1 MPIMNRRT
9 PAALAVCAMAL
20 SLAACSSGSSG
31 TSSSSAAGDAS
42 SSAAPQDVT
51 ITYTNFIS
59 NGGNEDNLATIVKAF
74 EAANPTITVDVKT
87 LAYPDYGTALQ
98 TDLAAGTV
106 SDVFDVEYANY
117 SSYQAAGVLAPIDG
131 VDTSVYTPSLLEAY
145 QTDGA
150 QYALPSSFS
159 DVVLFYNKDL
169 FDAAGLSYPTSS
181 WTWADEKAAAEKL
194 TNTASGVWGD
204 YQPISFYEFYKA
216 LAQNGASFLAPD
228 GTSVAFNTPAGV
240 EAAQWLIGKSGTTM
254 PTAEQGAGT
263 ADFDTGLFTS
273 GKLAMWHTGIWLF
286 GSLADSGINW
296 DIAVEPGNTTH
307 ASAMFSNALG
317 VSATS
322 KHVKEATAFAA
333 FLSGSQEAA
342 KVRLDSGWEL
352 PPISDPSV
360 LSTYL
365 SKGAPANR
373 QAVFDSLEKVAL
385 PPTVGDKQ
393 NQMVD
398 IINAQLTEAAAGR
411 MTATQALDEAAKQ
424 IDALLAG

>member
-1 MPIMNRRT
+1 MNRRT
-9 PAALAVCAMAL
+9 PAVLAVGALAL
-20 SLAACSSGSSG
+20 TLAACSSGSTADPSASG
-31 TSSSSAAGDAS
+31 DPSSSAAA
-42 SSAAPQDVT
+42 QDVT

-74 EAANPTITVDVKT
+74 EDANPGVTVKVTT

-106 SDVFDVEYANY
+106 SDVFDVEYA
-117 SSYQAAGVLAPIDG
+117 SYGAYQSAGVLAPLKGFDA
-131 VDTSVYTPSLLEAY
+131 SVYTPSLLETY
-145 QTDGA
+145 QTDGT

-169 FDAAGLSYPTSS
+169 FDAAGVDYPTSS
-181 WTWADEKAAAEKL
+181 WTWADEKAAADKL
-194 TNTASGVWGD
+194 TDTASGVWGD
-204 YQPISFYEFYKA
+204 YQPISYYEFYKA
-216 LAQNGASFLAPD
+216 LEQNGAQFLSAD
-228 GTSVAFNTPAGV
+228 GKSVAFNTPAGV

-263 ADFDTGLFTS
+263 PDFDTNLFTT
-273 GKLAMWHTGIWLF
+273 GKLAMWHTGIWNF
-286 GSLADSGINW
+286 SKAADAGLNW
-296 DIAVEPGNTTH
+296 DIAVEPGNTTP

-322 KHVKEATAFAA
+322 KHVEQATAFAA

-342 KVRLDSGWEL
+342 KVRIDAGWEL
-352 PPISDPSV
+352 PPISDQSV
-360 LSTYL
+360 LSAYL
-365 SKGAPANR
+365 EQGDPANR
-373 QAVFDSLEKVAL
+373 QAVFDALEHVAL

-411 MTATQALDEAAKQ
+411 MTASDALAEAAKQ